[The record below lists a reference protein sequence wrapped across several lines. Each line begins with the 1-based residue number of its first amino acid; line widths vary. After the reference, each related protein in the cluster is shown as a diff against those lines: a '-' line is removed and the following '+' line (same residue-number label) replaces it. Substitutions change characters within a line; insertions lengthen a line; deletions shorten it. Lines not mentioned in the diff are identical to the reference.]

1 MNHLMDDSFFDDCD
15 SREGFLQ
22 ILATLYA
29 TTAQIFKFM
38 QWFCVKSLK
47 LKKKQLA
54 CIKQA
59 HDSLSLGIVRL
70 FTFYFW
76 FIFLILI
83 KRVISARSFSSSFM
97 RIR

>member
-47 LKKKQLA
+47 LKKTA
-54 CIKQA
+54 CMHK
-59 HDSLSLGIVRL
+59 
-70 FTFYFW
+70 T
-76 FIFLILI
+76 
-83 KRVISARSFSSSFM
+83 SARFPFT
-97 RIR
+97 